1 MALKFRLKGLA
12 ETFIDAIS
20 CPSCGTCGHD
30 DENFST
36 EFSKVTY
43 EGIVVVAQ
51 CRACNEIFVPTAQ
64 RLGVISPQRLKDAV
78 RKDAEE
84 TGEKILSDLTA
95 VKLAAERLNA
105 QRKGDI
111 H

>member
-20 CPSCGTCGHD
+20 CPGCGASGHD

-51 CRACNEIFVPTAQ
+51 CRTCSEIFVPTAQ

-78 RKDAEE
+78 KKDAEE